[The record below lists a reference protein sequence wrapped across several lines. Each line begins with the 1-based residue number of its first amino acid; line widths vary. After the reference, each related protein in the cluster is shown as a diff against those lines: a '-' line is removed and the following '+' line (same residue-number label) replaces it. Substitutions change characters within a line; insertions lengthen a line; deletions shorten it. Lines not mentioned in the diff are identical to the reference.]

1 LHGIS
6 IQINQIAWPQLF
18 VLNILPKHSASL
30 SINPT
35 MSSSNGVQKNPGET
49 STLPEAEPPVAQP
62 TPETTTTSNNTNT
75 TNKKNDGNNNNVG
88 NSPDPATQP
97 TVEGTSTTNIKNGEN
112 TSEPVVPPKV

>member
-1 LHGIS
+1 MQYLLHGIS

-49 STLPEAEPPVAQP
+49 STFPEAEPSVAQP
-62 TPETTTTSNNTNT
+62 TPETTTTNNNTNT

-88 NSPDPATQP
+88 NSPDPATL
-97 TVEGTSTTNIKNGEN
+97 
-112 TSEPVVPPKV
+112 